1 MPRSLVAEL
10 GVGSGG
16 GSAYRTMVNV
26 YRDVRYV
33 YPVYYR
39 RSLLMNMII
48 RTYTQHLE
56 VE

>member
-16 GSAYRTMVNV
+16 GSTYRTMVNV